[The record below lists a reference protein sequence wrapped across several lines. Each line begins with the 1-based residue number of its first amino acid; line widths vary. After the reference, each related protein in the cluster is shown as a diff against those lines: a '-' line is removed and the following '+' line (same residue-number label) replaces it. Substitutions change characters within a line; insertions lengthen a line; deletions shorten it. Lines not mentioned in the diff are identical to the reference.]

1 MAGQEGIDEV
11 DTLSSEKSIKEEEE
25 NEWIDLDDED
35 LDDFMSD
42 DEFEINSAT
51 GAKKRRR
58 AKRRR
63 TLQYRTE

>member
-11 DTLSSEKSIKEEEE
+11 DALSSEKSIKEEEE

-42 DEFEINSAT
+42 DEFEFDSTT
-51 GAKKRRR
+51 GTKKRRR